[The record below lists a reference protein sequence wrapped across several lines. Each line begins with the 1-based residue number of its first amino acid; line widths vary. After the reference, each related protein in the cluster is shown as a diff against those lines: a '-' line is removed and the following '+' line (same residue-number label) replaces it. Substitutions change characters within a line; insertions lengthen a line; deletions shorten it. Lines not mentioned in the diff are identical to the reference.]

1 MVNPSVVPLRSGI
14 FSDRLRA
21 RLAPVIAVVL
31 LLVALLLGV
40 ALGPVGL
47 DMGKIA
53 RTLLGI
59 HGGLTGTDRTILLQL
74 RLPRVILAALVGAAL
89 AASGSAYQAVFRNP
103 LADPYLLGVAAGAGL
118 GATIAFIGRDP
129 GVTPS
134 VPIFAFFGGIVAVAS
149 TLIIAGRRMN
159 DPPTVLLAGIAFGAF
174 ATAIQTF
181 LQQRNSAVLR
191 PVYSWIL
198 GQLNGAG
205 WPTVIDVAPY
215 ILLSLLALHLL
226 SRRMDALLLSD
237 DEARSLGVNPGR
249 LRMMVIVIA
258 TLATSTA
265 VAASGLIGFVGI
277 VIPHLVRSLTHQAT
291 SRAISTIAVAGA
303 AFLVLADLG
312 GRTVV
317 SPAELPIGVITAF
330 VGAPFF
336 LFVLRTRGRGLV

>member
-1 MVNPSVVPLRSGI
+1 MLHRSEIRSG
-14 FSDRLRA
+14 RLRPHFA
-21 RLAPVIAVVL
+21 LLVAIVVL
-31 LLVALLLGV
+31 IVALLLAV
-40 ALGPVGL
+40 AFGPVRL
-47 DMGKIA
+47 DISKIA
-53 RTLLGI
+53 RTFFGL
-59 HGGLTGTDRTILLQL
+59 HGGLAGTDRTILLEL

-89 AASGSAYQAVFRNP
+89 AASGAAYQAVFRNP

-118 GATIAFIGRDP
+118 GATLAFIGRDP

-134 VPIFAFFGGIVAVAS
+134 VPIFAFVGGVVAVAA
-149 TLIIAGRRMN
+149 TLFLSGRRSN
-159 DPPTVLLAGIAFGAF
+159 DPPTILLAGIAFGAF
-174 ATAIQTF
+174 ATAIQTY

-205 WPTVIDVAPY
+205 WSSVIDVAPY
-215 ILLSLLALHLL
+215 IIGSLIVLHIL

-237 DEARSLGVNPGR
+237 DEARSLGINPGR
-249 LRMMVIVIA
+249 LRLLVIVAA

-265 VAASGLIGFVGI
+265 VSASGLIGFVGI
-277 VIPHLVRSLTHQAT
+277 VIPHLIRSLTHRAT
-291 SRAISTIAVAGA
+291 SRAITTIAISGA

-312 GRTVV
+312 GRTIV

-336 LFVLRTRGRGLV
+336 LFVLRARGRGLV